1 MIPQRPALVKTISA
15 ARAPRP
21 LRTRREKTARALP
34 RRRRP
39 RRRALPPG
47 AIIRRL
53 SPAAP
58 LPSLLFFLTFPPRRY
73 TLNPRRTRLDRGDS
87 RKELN
92 MEKRISTRT
101 LTGVAIFTAIVV
113 ILQFLGAFVRFG
125 PFSISLVLIPIVV
138 GAALYGVWAGAW
150 LGFVFGVVVLLS
162 GDAGAFLAVNVLGT
176 ILTVLLKGTLCG
188 LCAGLVYKALSKWQL
203 PAVVAAAVTAPVVNT
218 GVFLLGC
225 LLFFM
230 PTITAWGQAA
240 GFENVGRYMILGL
253 AGGNF
258 LFELLFNIVL
268 SPVIVRLIK
277 IGKKENR

>member
-1 MIPQRPALVKTISA
+1 
-15 ARAPRP
+15 
-21 LRTRREKTARALP
+21 
-34 RRRRP
+34 
-39 RRRALPPG
+39 
-47 AIIRRL
+47 
-53 SPAAP
+53 
-58 LPSLLFFLTFPPRRY
+58 
-73 TLNPRRTRLDRGDS
+73 
-87 RKELN
+87 

-188 LCAGLVYKALSKWQL
+188 LCAGLVYKALSKHEL

-240 GFENVGRYMILGL
+240 GFENVGKYMVLGL

-277 IGKKENR
+277 IGKKEIR